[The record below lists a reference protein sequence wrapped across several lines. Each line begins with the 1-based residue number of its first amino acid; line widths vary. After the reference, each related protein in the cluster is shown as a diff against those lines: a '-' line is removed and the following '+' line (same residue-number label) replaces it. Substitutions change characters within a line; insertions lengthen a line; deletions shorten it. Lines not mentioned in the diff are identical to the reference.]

1 MHMST
6 FVTYRLPYLL
16 LSCSRAKVVYSTR
29 TLFHLSISI
38 MNSLMNCGDKSGE
51 YTFAQDL
58 NKKNS
63 NKPVY
68 EHSLVSKTS
77 KFYLITIQIQKWN
90 IKILIGVMLNKKAQ
104 NNTKNRFQSTPQ
116 RAKLSLGKTILN
128 TSSYVLAK
136 CTCMPSLMKSC
147 SSVKSFSFSN
157 GSIIVLIPERLAF
170 QRQALFEF

>member
-1 MHMST
+1 
-6 FVTYRLPYLL
+6 
-16 LSCSRAKVVYSTR
+16 
-29 TLFHLSISI
+29 

-128 TSSYVLAK
+128 TSSK
-136 CTCMPSLMKSC
+136 
-147 SSVKSFSFSN
+147 
-157 GSIIVLIPERLAF
+157 
-170 QRQALFEF
+170 